1 MDMNLGKLKGGEG
14 QGSLV
19 YCSPWGH
26 KESDMTWRL
35 NNKVLSVTNLRTSK
49 REMRVPVF

>member
-1 MDMNLGKLKGGEG
+1 MNLGRVKDVEA
-14 QGSLV
+14 QGSVL
-19 YCSPWGH
+19 YCSPWRL

-49 REMRVPVF
+49 REVRVPIF